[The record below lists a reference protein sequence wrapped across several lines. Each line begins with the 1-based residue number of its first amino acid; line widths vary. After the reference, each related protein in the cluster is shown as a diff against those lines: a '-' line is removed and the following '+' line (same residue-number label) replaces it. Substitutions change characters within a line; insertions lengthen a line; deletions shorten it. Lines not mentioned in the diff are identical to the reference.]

1 MRALPALLALSLLVA
16 VPAAAQAPSQ
26 TPTFLK
32 VDISQKSGRHHDGP
46 TEIHVRLPMAM
57 ARGLLD
63 VAGQTEVKVNGKA
76 GKELKLDQLVKLLE
90 TARPGDLLL
99 EITTDKGDRVKIAV
113 E

>member
-1 MRALPALLALSLLVA
+1 MRALPALLALSLLAA
-16 VPAAAQAPSQ
+16 VPAAAQ
-26 TPTFLK
+26 TFLK

-63 VAGQTEVKVNGKA
+63 VAGQTEVKVNGRT

-99 EITTDKGDRVKIAV
+99 EITTDRGDLVKIAV
-113 E
+113 Q